1 MLRAEKVRPMDSP
14 MIRGQLKPLP
24 LKKTVRIALNRGAI
38 FALTT
43 NRPPALEV
51 LQYFELTDWDLRDPD
66 LRFTIKDRSGHWYD
80 GVSGRP
86 VQLDDKL
93 IIDIIPPF
101 QLVNSD
107 YGLRPVFTLHMP
119 FGYRVHHLSYL
130 RRKFPH
136 LT

>member
-1 MLRAEKVRPMDSP
+1 MDSP
-14 MIRGQLKPLP
+14 VIRGHLKPLP

-43 NRPPALEV
+43 NRLPNLEV

-66 LRFTIKDRSGHWYD
+66 LRFTIKDRSGRWYD

-86 VQLDDKL
+86 VHLDDKL
-93 IIDIIPPF
+93 VIDITPPF
-101 QLVNSD
+101 QLVDSG
-107 YGLRPVFTLHMP
+107 YGLRLVFTLRMP

-136 LT
+136 LA